1 MTIPDSVFENLCA
14 LIAAGTLKIGQRL
27 PAERKLAEMLGVSRS
42 SIREG
47 IRTLETLGMIDTR
60 VGSGSYLEENVALLS
75 KYFLKSQAPKRHNL
89 LEVLEARRVLECEI
103 AFLAAQR
110 VTPAGKHE
118 LNRLLANM
126 LARTDPEEF
135 LKEDF
140 AFHEALAVI
149 AKNFFLL
156 EMLKSVR
163 ELMLDANK
171 RGLAAWPGQQMQI
184 ALEYH
189 HKLYQAIA
197 AENPEE
203 AKYEMQQHI
212 NNTFKWLLTD
222 GCLPGTF

>member
-47 IRTLETLGMIDTR
+47 IRTLETLGMIATR
-60 VGSGSYLEENVALLS
+60 IGSGSYLEENVALLS
-75 KYFLKSQAPKRHNL
+75 KYFLKSQTPKRHNL

-110 VTPAGKHE
+110 ITPDGKHE
-118 LNRLLANM
+118 LNRLLNNM
-126 LARTDPEEF
+126 LAHADPDIF
-135 LKEDF
+135 LKVDF
-140 AFHEALAVI
+140 AFHEAIAAI

-171 RGLAAWPGQQMQI
+171 RGLTAWPGQQRQI

-189 HKLYQAIA
+189 HKIYQAIA
-197 AENPEE
+197 AENPER
-203 AKYEMQQHI
+203 AKHEMRLHI
-212 NNTFKWLLTD
+212 DNTFKWLLTD
-222 GCLPGTF
+222 EMLA